1 MKKSLLA
8 ITFVIAFLINA
19 IGQDTVKVTLKTAA
33 DSLSFSFGLLIG
45 NNFYV
50 QKVTDINE
58 KTFLKGFKYGY
69 ADQKTSIT
77 TEQANAIVQDY
88 FQKMISDESNANLE
102 KSNAFLAE
110 NAKKEGVV
118 SLPSGLQ
125 YEIVS
130 QGSGDLPTAEDKVKV
145 HYTGKLINGN
155 VFDSSV
161 ERNEPAEFG
170 VSQVIPG
177 WTEALQLMPVGSKWI
192 LYIPPAL
199 AYGEKGAGGV
209 IGPNE
214 ALIFEVELLE
224 IVK

>member
-1 MKKSLLA
+1 MKKSFLA
-8 ITFVIAFLINA
+8 ISFVIALLINA
-19 IGQDTVKVTLKTAA
+19 TAQDTVKVSLKNAA

-45 NNFYV
+45 NNLYV
-50 QKVTDINE
+50 QKVTDINS
-58 KTFLKGFKYGY
+58 KVFMKGFQYGY
-69 ADQKTSIT
+69 SDKKTTLT
-77 TEQANAIVQDY
+77 TEAANAIIQDY

-102 KSNAFLAE
+102 KSNVFLAE

-118 SLPSGLQ
+118 TLPSGLQ

-130 QGSGDLPTAEDKVKV
+130 QGTGDLPTAEDKVKV

-155 VFDSSV
+155 IFDSSV
-161 ERNEPAEFG
+161 ERNEPAVFG